1 MKERPFSHQERVL
14 IKFAKFLVA
23 RRLNKDRLIIPKQQ
37 DSAQSMAKHE
47 YALLSWSGGKDSSL
61 CLYEILNNEKY
72 SNFEIKALLTT
83 LTIKYDRI
91 SMHGV
96 RQELLIAQSRSLEI
110 PVEEVWIPSKATNE
124 IYQIEMVKSLTKCKE
139 KERTS
144 NIIFGDLFLEDIRAY
159 REKFLGSNGFRCV
172 FPIWG
177 KNTKELARFFIES
190 RFKAIICTIDP
201 KKLDPSFCGRDY
213 DKQFLTE
220 IPESVDPCGENGE
233 FHTFVYDG
241 PIFKSK
247 IDIRVGDIVERDGFY
262 FADIVPV
269 RFDEP

>member
-1 MKERPFSHQERVL
+1 
-14 IKFAKFLVA
+14 
-23 RRLNKDRLIIPKQQ
+23 
-37 DSAQSMAKHE
+37 
-47 YALLSWSGGKDSSL
+47 
-61 CLYEILNNEKY
+61 
-72 SNFEIKALLTT
+72 
-83 LTIKYDRI
+83 
-91 SMHGV
+91 
-96 RQELLIAQSRSLEI
+96 
-110 PVEEVWIPSKATNE
+110 VEEVWIPSKATNE